1 MLPAIVLVKV
11 EEIVELVLTQK
22 DPSRSSAFSIRQI
35 ALGNVKRAPLIIF
48 KLNLDVWIKRKKERS
63 LEINNKI
70 FFDFSSS
77 QFEIIQIFVHERF
90 TRKDRFARMRG
101 METLAGK
108 VEPVIPS
115 A

>member
-77 QFEIIQIFVHERF
+77 QFEIISFVHERF